1 MKTSELKS
9 LIRSLIKE
17 ELTTE
22 ARVLNYKNGVT
33 ASVGAAS
40 ITLSH
45 PKYGNQTFKQHSNS
59 GRYKTDKGE
68 YRILDLVNKFADGTL
83 GKGDKPY
90 KKIEKTV
97 SEPKVASEPKPTGKF
112 KTINYK
118 NGVTAKVYD
127 SSINLSHPKYGNQ
140 SFKQHTNSGR
150 YKTDKGEFR
159 ILDLVKKFAAGEVK
173 SK

>member
-22 ARVLNYKNGVT
+22 ARVINYKNGVT
-33 ASVGAAS
+33 ASVGATS

-45 PKYGNQTFKQHSNS
+45 PKYGNQTFKQHTNS

-90 KKIEKTV
+90 KKIEKT
-97 SEPKVASEPKPTGKF
+97 ASEPKAASEPKSQGKY
-112 KTINYK
+112 KTLKYT

-127 SSINLSHPKYGNQ
+127 SSINLSHSKHG
-140 SFKQHTNSGR
+140 SKTFKQHSNSGR
-150 YKTDKGEFR
+150 YKTDKGEYRF
-159 ILDLVKKFAAGEVK
+159 LDLIKKFAAGELTK
-173 SK
+173 

>member
-9 LIRSLIKE
+9 IIISLIKE

-22 ARVLNYKNGVT
+22 ARVINYKNGVT
-33 ASVGAAS
+33 AKMGDSFV
-40 ITLSH
+40 TLSH
-45 PKYGNQTFKQHSNS
+45 PKYGNQTFKIYGSSH
-59 GRYKTDKGE
+59 RYITPKGE
-68 YRILDLVNKFADGTL
+68 FEILSLVKKFADGTL

-90 KKIEKTV
+90 KKIEKPKP
-97 SEPKVASEPKPTGKF
+97 EPKKVKEPNPQEKY

-127 SSINLSHPKYGNQ
+127 SSITLSHPKYG
-140 SFKQHTNSGR
+140 SKTFKQHSDSGR
-150 YKTDKGEFR
+150 YKTNKGEYR
-159 ILDLVKKFAAGEVK
+159 ILDLVKKFAVGEL